1 MPRMVLCLEHR
12 VKVHGCTPVA
22 APRPG
27 GIIGSWRTERQELD
41 HGGSIMSRITGEE
54 LRRRRAAF
62 VDKAGQAFD
71 QMLGDDG
78 QNGLVTFEERED
90 RACDLGDGLTRR
102 LLADHLAADE
112 SANPGVEV
120 ACPLCG
126 KAVHCDAPPAA
137 DQAEMQKRAVRTRRG
152 TVELARAA
160 RRCSRCRR
168 IFFPAG

>member
-1 MPRMVLCLEHR
+1 
-12 VKVHGCTPVA
+12 
-22 APRPG
+22 
-27 GIIGSWRTERQELD
+27 
-41 HGGSIMSRITGEE
+41 MSRITREE

-62 VDKAGQAFD
+62 LEEAGRAFD

-78 QNGLVTFEERED
+78 QNALVTFEERED
-90 RACDLGDGLTRR
+90 RACNLGDALTRR

-112 SANPGVEV
+112 SANPGTQV

-126 KAVHCDAPPAA
+126 KAVHCDATT
-137 DQAEMQKRAVRTRRG
+137 DQAEMETRAVRTRRG

-168 IFFPAG
+168 FFFPAG

>member
-1 MPRMVLCLEHR
+1 
-12 VKVHGCTPVA
+12 
-22 APRPG
+22 
-27 GIIGSWRTERQELD
+27 
-41 HGGSIMSRITGEE
+41 MSRITREE

-62 VDKAGQAFD
+62 MEEAGRSFD
-71 QMLGDDG
+71 QMFGADG

-90 RACDLGDGLTRR
+90 RACDLGDALTRR

-112 SANPGVEV
+112 SANPEIEV

-126 KAVHCDAPPAA
+126 KAVHCDKPEK
-137 DQAEMQKRAVRTRRG
+137 AEMETRQVRTRRG

-160 RRCSRCRR
+160 RCCSRCRR

>member
-1 MPRMVLCLEHR
+1 
-12 VKVHGCTPVA
+12 
-22 APRPG
+22 
-27 GIIGSWRTERQELD
+27 
-41 HGGSIMSRITGEE
+41 MSRITRDE
-54 LRRRRAAF
+54 LRRRRCAF
-62 VDKAGQAFD
+62 VEEAGRAFD

-112 SANPGVEV
+112 STHPGVEV
-120 ACPLCG
+120 ACPICG
-126 KAVHCDAPPAA
+126 KAVHCDAP
-137 DQAEMQKRAVRTRRG
+137 DKVKREKRQVRTRRG
-152 TVELARAA
+152 EVELARAA